1 MIVMSKLLTRS
12 NLQIWLSNHLHSF
25 ENKKNILWWVILYL
39 NLLHVLLYV
48 LMVLKGKK
56 IGRFRVYKYFTS
68 SGVIF

>member
-12 NLQIWLSNHLHSF
+12 NLQIRLSNHLHSF

-39 NLLHVLLYV
+39 LSPICSI
-48 LMVLKGKK
+48 MVLKGKK